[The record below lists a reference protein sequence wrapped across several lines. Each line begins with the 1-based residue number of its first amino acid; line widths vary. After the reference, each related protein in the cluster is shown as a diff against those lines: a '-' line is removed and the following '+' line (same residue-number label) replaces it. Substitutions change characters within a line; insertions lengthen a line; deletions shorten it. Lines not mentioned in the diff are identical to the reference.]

1 MSCVNL
7 DIGCTRF
14 IHFTYLGGL
23 YVIENIY
30 YVDVECFK
38 IGYFKGGADMTVLY
52 RGQLFHHFNG
62 FMLLGVI

>member
-1 MSCVNL
+1 M
-7 DIGCTRF
+7 
-14 IHFTYLGGL
+14 
-23 YVIENIY
+23 IENIY